1 MTTTRERKGAD
12 AHTARDQHTFSLEDR
27 YLAEEGRIYLTGI
40 QALVRMLIDRAKAD
54 TRRGAEPATYVSGY
68 EGSPLAGYDLEI
80 SRRRKLL
87 VPHGI
92 VHQPG
97 LNEELAATA
106 VAGTQ
111 LAGESLPFKNPGVRG
126 ITGVWYGKA
135 PGLDRASDAIR
146 HANLAGTSPH
156 GGAVA
161 LVGDDPSAKSSTF
174 PCSSEM
180 SLADLH
186 VPALYPADSQEVLD
200 YGLHAVELSR
210 ATGLWTALKVATNV
224 ADGASTAHVT
234 RDWTPPGLS
243 DLTGGLTA
251 YAHRPHAR
259 MLGQALAGLEQSLY
273 EKRLPLALEY
283 LRRSGLNRVTGA
295 TGDARLGIV
304 AAGKTWLDLQQALR
318 HLGLDEGEL
327 RHRGI
332 RLLKLGALYPVEP
345 TVVRDFARGL
355 DEVVVVEDKRP
366 YLETAVKEILY
377 GVPDAPRVVGKRDD
391 TGATLLP
398 ATSELDP
405 DLVAKALARRLAP
418 HDIPSVRKWVQER
431 PRTRPSLT
439 LLPRTPYF
447 CSGCPHNSS
456 TKVPDGMVV
465 GGGIGC
471 HGMVMSMPEKQVGD
485 TVGMSQMGGEGGHWI
500 GLSPFVDAPG
510 YIQNIGDGTF
520 AHSGSLAVR
529 AAVAAGVTMTFKLL
543 FNSTVAMTGGQDAV
557 GGMTIDRV
565 AHLLVVEGASRV
577 VITTEEPRRIR
588 RTLRAAGILS
598 RPEISVRHRDDLLD
612 VQRELADVPGVTLI
626 VHDQEC
632 AAELRRKRKRGLA
645 PTPVQRVLINERVC
659 EGCGD
664 CGEKSNCMSVHP
676 VDTPFGRKTEIH
688 QSSCNL
694 DFSCLKGDCPS
705 FMTVIP
711 GKGKGKGKGKDKD
724 KGKPAR
730 PAAVRSDAADAG
742 EELPDPEVRVPR
754 DEFALRITGVGG
766 TGVVTVAQ
774 VLATAAFLDGYTV
787 RSLDQTGVAQKGG
800 AVVSDVKLGTGPLN
814 RAAKLAG
821 GECDLYLGCDSLV
834 AVDPTHLKAAHADR
848 TVAVVSTAEV
858 PTGTMVVDTAV
869 PFPDQDS
876 IRAQLDGRFAAA
888 HYLDAAA
895 AAEELLGDQQYANM
909 LMVGSAFQTGAL
921 PISAKN
927 LERAIRLNGAKVEEN
942 LRAFHHGRRLV
953 LGPAETTDPS
963 SAPHHVPGAVDAA
976 AVTEVRSRIAADDEH
991 LADLLDRYVPE
1002 LVAYQNAGYARSYA
1016 DFVECVRSREAA
1028 AVPGSTELTRAVAAH
1043 LFKLMAY
1050 KDEYEVARLILDP
1063 VVEQEVAQRFGEGSR
1078 VSYRLHP
1085 PVLRALGMREKIS
1098 LGSWSRP
1105 VFRAL
1110 YGLRRLRGTTWDLF
1124 GHARVRRVERAL
1136 IAEYREAIEGL
1147 LPGLDAAT
1155 LEQAVEL
1162 ANLPDLVRGYEDV
1175 KLVNVAVYRERLRE
1189 AEQRLG

>member
-1 MTTTRERKGAD
+1 MTTTPGRTRSE
-12 AHTARDQHTFSLEDR
+12 AHVARDNGTFTLDDR
-27 YLAEEGRIYLTGI
+27 YLAEEGRVYLTGI
-40 QALVRMLIDRAKAD
+40 QALVRMLMDRARIDA
-54 TRRGAEPATYVSGY
+54 RQGAEPATYVSGY

-80 SRRRKLL
+80 GRRHKLL
-87 VPHGI
+87 APHGI

-111 LAGESLPFKNPGVRG
+111 LAGEALPFKKPGVRG

-135 PGLDRASDAIR
+135 PGLDRASDAVR

-156 GGAVA
+156 GGVVA

-186 VPALYPADSQEVLD
+186 IPTLYPGDSQEVLE
-200 YGLHAVELSR
+200 YGRHAVELSR
-210 ATGLWTALKVATNV
+210 VTGLWSALKVATNV

-243 DLTGGLTA
+243 DLSGALTP

-259 MLGQALAGLEQSLY
+259 MVGPALASLEQSLWD
-273 EKRLPLALEY
+273 KRLPLALEY
-283 LRRSGLNRVTGA
+283 VRRSGLNRITGA

-304 AAGKTWLDLQQALR
+304 AAGKTWLDLRQALDQ
-318 HLGLDEGEL
+318 LGLDEEEL
-327 RHRGI
+327 GRRGI

-345 TVVRDFARGL
+345 TVVRDFGRGL
-355 DEVVVVEDKRP
+355 DEIVVVEDKRP
-366 YLETAVKEILY
+366 YLEAAVKEILY
-377 GVPDAPRVVGKRDD
+377 GVPGAPRVVGKRDD
-391 TGATLLP
+391 SGAALLP
-398 ATSELDP
+398 PTNELDP
-405 DLVAKALARRLAP
+405 DLVANALARRLAP
-418 HDIPSVRKWVQER
+418 RDIPSVRAWVDNR

-471 HGMVMSMPEKQVGD
+471 HGMVMGMPEKQVGE
-485 TVGMSQMGGEGGHWI
+485 TVGMTQMGGEGGHWI
-500 GLSPFVDAPG
+500 GLAPFVDTPG
-510 YIQNIGDGTF
+510 YVQNIGDGTF

-557 GGMTIDRV
+557 GGMPLERV
-565 AHLLVVEGASRV
+565 VRLLVVEGAARV
-577 VITTEEPRRIR
+577 VVTTDEPRRVR
-588 RTLRAAGILS
+588 RTLRRAGVLS
-598 RPEISVRHRDDLLD
+598 LPEISVRHRDDLLD
-612 VQRELADVPGVTLI
+612 VQRELSGVPGVTVV

-645 PTPVQRVLINERVC
+645 PTPVRRVLINERVC

-664 CGEKSNCMSVHP
+664 CGEKSNCVSVHP

-705 FMTVIP
+705 FMTVVP
-711 GKGKGKGKGKDKD
+711 GTGR
-724 KGKPAR
+724 PAR
-730 PAAVRSDAADAG
+730 RAVTASATTG
-742 EELPDPEVRVPR
+742 EDGELPEPALRVPR
-754 DEFALRITGVGG
+754 DRFALRITGVGG
-766 TGVVTVAQ
+766 TGIVTVAQ
-774 VLATAAFLDGYTV
+774 VLATAAFLDGFTV

-800 AVVSDVKLGTGPLN
+800 AVVSDVKLSTGPLD

-834 AVDPTHLKAAHADR
+834 AADPAQLKAARADR

-858 PTGTMVVDTAV
+858 PTGTMVVDTGV
-869 PFPDQDS
+869 SFPDQGS

-909 LMVGSAFQTGAL
+909 VMVGSAYQAGAL
-921 PISAKN
+921 PISADS
-927 LERAIRLNGAKVEEN
+927 LARAIRLNGTKVEEN
-942 LRAFHHGRRLV
+942 LRAFHHGRRLTAN
-953 LGPAETTDPS
+953 PAGAPDRS
-963 SAPHHVPGAVDAA
+963 SAPHRVPGAVDSRTAA
-976 AVTEVRSRIAADDEH
+976 EVRALVAADDEQ
-991 LADLLDRYVPE
+991 LSGLLDRYVPE
-1002 LVAYQNAGYARSYA
+1002 LVAYQNADYARSYA
-1016 DFVECVRSREAA
+1016 DFVEKVRRQEAA
-1028 AVPGSTELTRAVAAH
+1028 AVPGSAELTRAVATH

-1063 VVEQEVAQRFGEGSR
+1063 SVEQEVAERFGDGSR

-1105 VFRAL
+1105 VFRGLYAL
-1110 YGLRRLRGTTWDLF
+1110 RGLRGTRWDPF
-1124 GHARVRRVERAL
+1124 GHAHVRRVERAL
-1136 IAEYREAIEGL
+1136 ITEYRETIERL
-1147 LPGLDAAT
+1147 LPELDVT
-1155 LEQAVEL
+1155 TVEGAVEL
-1162 ANLPDLVRGYEDV
+1162 AALPDLVRGYEDV
-1175 KLVNVAVYRERLRE
+1175 KLSKVAVYRDRLRE
-1189 AEQRLG
+1189 AEQSLRPYASEDAVQRR